1 MARSYTVKEVDA
13 LKAAHKD
20 KFLWGH
26 YGGNPASILYDEAG
40 YSSRTSAQ
48 YKGADLR
55 NYVEDATR
63 TSMIAGHVAADL
75 LASERDKGSE

>member
-1 MARSYTVKEVDA
+1 MERSYTVKEVDA

-20 KFLWGH
+20 KFLWGS
-26 YGGNPASILYDEAG
+26 YNGPCMKYDNAG

-48 YKGADLR
+48 YKEADLR
-55 NYVEDATR
+55 ICVEDATR
-63 TSMIAGHVAADL
+63 TSIIAGHVAADL